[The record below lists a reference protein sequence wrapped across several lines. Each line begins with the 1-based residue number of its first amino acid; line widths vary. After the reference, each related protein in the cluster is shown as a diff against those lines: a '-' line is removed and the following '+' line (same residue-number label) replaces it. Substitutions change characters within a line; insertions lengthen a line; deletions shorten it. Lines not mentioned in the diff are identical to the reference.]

1 MVNRVP
7 GVLRLFFLAM
17 LASAMP
23 GCGSHVE
30 LADVCEP
37 HAQEL
42 CYTGPEGTEGVG
54 ACRAGLRT
62 CAGDGS
68 GFGPCTGEIL
78 PAFEACSIPGDENCD
93 GTSAVCTG
101 ETSWAKRFASP
112 EDEFVRSAAA
122 TDAGGIVL
130 GIDLVGALDVG
141 GPVGVVESA
150 LGQGA
155 CVLELGAEGDP
166 LGAEVLHGGDG
177 WDFFVTHGAGRTSG
191 VGRFSGPVTLAG
203 ETFTSVS
210 DQDALLFSLDP
221 AGDIVFRK
229 QISASTASL
238 FIDAIGSNA
247 AGDLLLGGGTSANSL
262 DLGGGP
268 LVDADGVTFLGRFD
282 AAGNHIFSKTLP
294 PVEVNSTR
302 FDPQGNIFLSG
313 YMYDSANFGG
323 ETLTSVGQKD
333 YFVVKLGPSGEHLWS
348 KRFGGSGIIS
358 SSYSSYLTIEPDA
371 AGNVYLAG
379 VFSET
384 WDFGGG
390 PVTSKASEGA
400 GDAFL
405 VKLDPN
411 GKYLWGKFFGNGQY
425 QSANAITTDPSGS
438 VILGGSFGGTVDF
451 GAGVLQ
457 ASSPLSLDIFVAK
470 FSPDGEPL
478 WSRRFGGGNALF
490 LSPNGLVVAPSG
502 HVYMAGTVYGDLDF
516 GSGDLKATHAGADVF
531 VVKLDP

>member
-7 GVLRLFFLAM
+7 GVLRLLFLAM
-17 LASAMP
+17 LTSAMP
-23 GCGSHVE
+23 GCGSYVE

-37 HAQEL
+37 HAQEV
-42 CYTGPEGTEGVG
+42 CYSGPEGTEGVG

-78 PAFEACSIPGDENCD
+78 PALEACSTPGDENCD

-130 GIDLVGALDVG
+130 GIDLGGALDVG

-150 LGQGA
+150 SGHGA

-191 VGRFSGPVTLAG
+191 VGRLSGLVTLAG

-210 DQDALLFSLDP
+210 GQDALFFSLDQ

-229 QISASTASL
+229 QIIASSTASL
-238 FIDAIGSNA
+238 FIKAMGSNA

-282 AAGNHIFSKTLP
+282 AAGNHVFSKTLP
-294 PVEVNSTR
+294 PVLVNATR

-313 YMYDSANFGG
+313 YMYDSVNFGG
-323 ETLTSVGQKD
+323 ETLTSVGQD
-333 YFVVKLGPSGEHLWS
+333 NVFVVKLGPSGEHLWS
-348 KRFGGSGIIS
+348 KSFGGSSILYAS
-358 SSYSSYLTIEPDA
+358 SLTIEPDA
-371 AGNVYLAG
+371 AGNVYLTG
-379 VFSET
+379 IFSGT

-390 PVTSKASEGA
+390 PVTSKSPEGA
-400 GDAFL
+400 GDVFL

-411 GKYLWGKFFGNGQY
+411 GKYLWGKSFGNGQY
-425 QSANAITTDPSGS
+425 QVAYTITTDPSGS
-438 VILGGSFGGTVDF
+438 VIIGGSFGGTVDF

-457 ASSPLSLDIFVAK
+457 ASSSLSSDIFVAK

-478 WSRRFGGGNALF
+478 WSRRFGEGNAIS
-490 LSPNGLVVAPSG
+490 LSANGLVAAPSG
-502 HVYMAGTVYGDLDF
+502 HIYMAGTVYGDIDF
-516 GSGDLKATHAGADVF
+516 GSGDLDATHAGADVF
-531 VVKLDP
+531 VGKLDP